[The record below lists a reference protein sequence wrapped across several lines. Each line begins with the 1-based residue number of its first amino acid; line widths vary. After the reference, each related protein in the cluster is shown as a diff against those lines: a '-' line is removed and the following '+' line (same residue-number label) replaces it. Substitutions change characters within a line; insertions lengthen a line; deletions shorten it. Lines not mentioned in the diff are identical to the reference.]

1 MQCSVSRLCPRRIEL
16 SDLAKELD
24 PFIAKVQQHWA
35 VPALAVAVVRRD
47 GPVLVR
53 AYGVRSVATS
63 TPADADT
70 TFAIGS
76 CSKAFTSGLAA
87 ALVDAGAIGWDD
99 PIRKYLPSFELYDA
113 WISDHVT
120 LRDLLANR
128 TGLSRASV
136 GEYGSDLS
144 RAEVLSKAR
153 YIRPVAEF
161 RDQFTYSNIGFAAAA
176 EAMAQS
182 VGMPFDRVLDKYLL
196 IPLGLRPSD
205 TSHAADNIAAPHYR
219 IAGKI
224 QAVPPMSTDNLLG
237 ALGQSISAR
246 EAAAWL
252 AFHLAEGRTSG
263 AQLVSSHQLRETH
276 LLQTGRRDQTFH
288 DGYGLG
294 WHVRNRRIQHEGSV
308 RGFRA
313 NIWCDTVAGLA
324 IFVASNL
331 GSGFA
336 HFAVT
341 NRIIQL
347 VRGEALTDW
356 ITHFDEVAKK
366 ELDDRV
372 SSFNEEMRQE
382 PASTSRWSQEE
393 FVGTYRH
400 EGFGLLHIEPR
411 DSHLWFHIDG
421 LSGFDGPLMRFSSLG
436 FEYDGDRDAMAFP
449 DIALATPPQGER
461 ARLRFE
467 TDGRTITSLTWNDWF
482 GSATFVRN

>member
-1 MQCSVSRLCPRRIEL
+1 LGNLRL
-16 SDLAKELD
+16 SDLATELD

-35 VPALAVAVVRRD
+35 VPGLAVAVVRRD

-63 TPADADT
+63 IPADADT

-87 ALVDAGAIGWDD
+87 ALVDAGAISWDD

-113 WISDHVT
+113 WVSDHVT

-144 RAEVLSKAR
+144 RTEVLLNAR

-161 RDQFTYSNIGFAAAA
+161 RDQFTYSNIGYAAAA

-182 VGMPFDRVLDKYLL
+182 VGLPFDLVLDKYLL

-205 TSHAADNIAAPHYR
+205 TSHAADNIAAPHYQSE
-219 IAGKI
+219 GTI
-224 QAVPPMSTDNLLG
+224 QAVPPMSIDNLLG
-237 ALGQSISAR
+237 ALGQTMSAR
-246 EAAAWL
+246 EAATWL
-252 AFHLAEGRTSG
+252 AFHLAEGRPSG
-263 AQLVSSHQLRETH
+263 VQFVSSQQLRETH
-276 LLQTGRRDQTFH
+276 LLQTARRDQTFN

-294 WHVRNRRIQHEGSV
+294 WHVRNRRIQHDGSI

-313 NIWCDTVAGLA
+313 NIWCDMAGGVA
-324 IFVASNL
+324 IFVAINL

-347 VRGEALTDW
+347 MRGEAVTDW
-356 ITHFDEVAKK
+356 ITHFDEVAKR
-366 ELDDRV
+366 ELNDRV
-372 SSFNEEMRQE
+372 SSFNEERRKE
-382 PASTSRWSQEE
+382 PVSTSRWSQEE

-400 EGFGLLHIEPR
+400 EGFGLLHAEPK
-411 DSHLWFHIDG
+411 DNHLWFHIDG
-421 LSGFDGPLMRFSSLG
+421 LSGFDGPLIRFSSLG
-436 FEYDGDRDAMAFP
+436 FEYQGDRDAMAFP
-449 DIALATPPQGER
+449 GIALASPPRGER
-461 ARLRFE
+461 ARLRFQ
-467 TDGRTITSLTWNDWF
+467 TDGRTIKGLTWNDWF